1 MIKKIMSMA
10 ITLAMLSTMALSV
23 DVPYD
28 RQAKLMLKIVSIDK
42 NFSRFG
48 DPVKIGVSS
57 DGFFNV
63 LKGMESIKIKDKNF
77 VAEKMSSLDDIAKY
91 KVIYV
96 GKNWA
101 SDYAAAGAKAT
112 ANQCLAFCE
121 EEAGVLTG
129 GCSIS
134 FKVVK
139 TSPKIV
145 VNLDNVKKQGT
156 DFPVNFLKVTVV
168 VGAIK

>member
-1 MIKKIMSMA
+1 MSIA
-10 ITLAMLSTMALSV
+10 ITLALLSTLALSA

-28 RQAKLMLKIVSIDK
+28 RQAKLMLKIISIDR
-42 NFSRFG
+42 NFARFG

-57 DGFFNV
+57 DGFFKV
-63 LKGMESIKIKDKNF
+63 IKGMEKMKIKDKNF

-101 SDYAAAGAKAT
+101 SDYTAAGKKAT
-112 ANQCLAFCE
+112 GNQCLAFCE

-129 GCSIS
+129 GFAIS

-156 DFPVNFLKVTVV
+156 DFPANFLKVTVV